1 LRDFFPIRD
10 SIFDMQPDG
19 ILDVLNGLFVGIALA
34 VAALE
39 CRARDEEPVSVA
51 FDDNRKSD
59 AFHDYDDYRSPASGG
74 KTQFL
79 QTCAPLFVA
88 QRHDR
93 IDPRR
98 PLRWQPCP

>member
-1 LRDFFPIRD
+1 L
-10 SIFDMQPDG
+10 
-19 ILDVLNGLFVGIALA
+19 
-34 VAALE
+34 
-39 CRARDEEPVSVA
+39 
-51 FDDNRKSD
+51 
-59 AFHDYDDYRSPASGG
+59 PASGG